1 MRGQQNKTEKRG
13 AGERKPGDESL
24 VSLYEPLGLL
34 LDRIVLVW
42 RTSIQYYLGHETLH
56 PRNMEQAQHRTEGAN
71 IINGKR

>member
-34 LDRIVLVW
+34 LDRIVLV
-42 RTSIQYYLGHETLH
+42 
-56 PRNMEQAQHRTEGAN
+56 
-71 IINGKR
+71 